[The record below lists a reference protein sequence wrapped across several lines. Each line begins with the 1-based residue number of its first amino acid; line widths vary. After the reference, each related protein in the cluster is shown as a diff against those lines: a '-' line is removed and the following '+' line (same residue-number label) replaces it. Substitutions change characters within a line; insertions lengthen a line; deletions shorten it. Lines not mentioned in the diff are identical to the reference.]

1 VDHNKSTRSEKKNG
15 EGRWKM
21 EVGWKEGNCVEG
33 RRKPGGLKRKW
44 EGTRKHGGKKVTL
57 NCAFRWTHT
66 NFSTF
71 HAIQILIVI
80 VKKLM

>member
-1 VDHNKSTRSEKKNG
+1 MMLVQIFHRDAMHFFHFSDTCYLGSDGSTKFLESIVAFE
-15 EGRWKM
+15 EGHSNA
-21 EVGWKEGNCVEG
+21 GS
-33 RRKPGGLKRKW
+33 
-44 EGTRKHGGKKVTL
+44 TL
-57 NCAFRWTHT
+57 NCSNRWTHT